1 MIDLLDE
8 IAEPGFQSAAFL
20 TYGVDLS
27 FFETKIMNRLLETG
41 CRNAIVLADGH
52 QAKDALNANA
62 QLRHVGVQCPLVTV
76 RMGNRAFH
84 PKAVLMVGEEKLKV
98 LVGSGNLTIPGYT
111 RNWEMF
117 TKLEGSEAAVSA
129 LDLLGVLQDAAA
141 RSPLEPA
148 FGAWRRRL
156 EGAAPWLFGEHP
168 GKQSVR
174 LLSSSDAPILPSVKA
189 LFGDREVDEILLASP
204 FFDADASALRWLVDA
219 FAPAELTL
227 LVEDGAQL
235 NPARVEEVLA
245 TMGGAATA
253 RRFLGDGRPLH
264 GKLFLF
270 RGPWGEALLAGSP
283 NTSSAALLERAGRGN
298 FELAT
303 FRFGIAGEFSV
314 LVDERIGEPVSLQHI
329 SVRIPHLIG
338 PTVMPLELEAAWVLD
353 GSLFVVP
360 AEKAARDHTHVD
372 VAVDQGG
379 HEVFDLR
386 LRKGEDGHL
395 FCELT
400 DGERLHME
408 RAPARARLLGLNGE
422 PGAPVWVQN
431 LDAAEKRANPVQRPR
446 YARGLQ
452 ALEADA
458 LGPEWES
465 WNSLFDAFNAF
476 SDSWLRYTQS
486 RRPRAPK
493 PAEPST
499 ESRTV
504 WDPEN
509 FYISRDELTLELPR
523 YFARVDNSGVSIGD
537 FEYLIGALPSA
548 HRALDDGATYS
559 EESTDALLGDEPPE
573 EDDVEEEGT
582 HGEETETHPRVSE
595 EHLQWLR
602 YRLHRRFRSIVG
614 SYEDAIGKAA
624 IQTAAEASYLCLPY
638 PALHKAMMIS
648 AREGLLD
655 VSQFRGL
662 ASRLTA
668 AWTTKLWKDLPDK
681 EDLEE
686 RFACSATSLATV
698 AAITS
703 PWLRRLTDA
712 DEFDYELYKQLRIPL
727 TELRP
732 WFLALKETYD
742 SGKDSRAWEKLVEDY
757 NRLRHVELEEEY
769 FASWTPLQV
778 LDDLRNRYRVWDLD
792 DAPLW
797 QRIADELSL
806 GEAVSRDG
814 DVIRV
819 RARLPHVGDQ
829 ELYLSRLLYSV
840 HGGTQNPAAVL
851 WDNEDASGKI
861 ARKVMALCPGLKAVV
876 EMSFFPKKGPL
887 IRLHRAAGGSAG
899 GGVNLAQSRYQDA
912 VWREGLIY
920 PENQDQADYLRC
932 VVSMLPEL
940 PIANKPRVRSW

>member
-20 TYGVDLS
+20 TYGVDLG
-27 FFETKIMNRLLETG
+27 FFEAKIVNRLLETG

-52 QAKDALNANA
+52 QAKDALNSNA
-62 QLRHVGVQCPLVTV
+62 QLRHVGLQCPLVTI

-111 RNWEMF
+111 RNWEVF

-141 RSPLEPA
+141 RSPLQPA
-148 FGAWRRRL
+148 FGAWKRRL
-156 EGAAPWLFGEHP
+156 ESSAPWLFGEEA
-168 GKQSVR
+168 GERIVR
-174 LLSSSDAPILPSVKA
+174 LLSSSDAPILPRVKE
-189 LFGDREVDEILLASP
+189 LLGDREVDEILMASP
-204 FFDADASALRWLVDA
+204 FFDANASALRWLIDTVS
-219 FAPAELTL
+219 PAELTL

-235 NPARVEEVLA
+235 DPSRVGEVLA
-245 TMGGAATA
+245 TMDGAATT

-270 RGPWGEALLAGSP
+270 RGSWGEALLAGSP
-283 NTSSAALLERAGRGN
+283 NASSAALLEPAGRGN

-303 FRFGIAGEFSV
+303 FRVGIAGEFSA
-314 LVDERIGEPVSLQHI
+314 LVDPKIGEPVNLQHI
-329 SVRIPHLIG
+329 SVRRPHLIG
-338 PTVMPLELEAAWVLD
+338 PTVAPLELEAAWVSE
-353 GSLFVVP
+353 GCLFVVP
-360 AEKAARDHTHVD
+360 AERAAQDRTHVD
-372 VAVDQGG
+372 VTIDQRG
-379 HEVFDLR
+379 HKVFDLR
-386 LRKGEDGHL
+386 LRKSEDGHL
-395 FCELT
+395 FRELT
-400 DGERLHME
+400 DEERLHME
-408 RAPARARLLGLNGE
+408 RASARARLLGPDGE

-446 YARGLQ
+446 YAKGLQ

-476 SDSWLRYTQS
+476 SDSWIRYTQS
-486 RRPRAPK
+486 RRPRTPK
-493 PAEPST
+493 LAESST

-548 HRALDDGATYS
+548 QRALDDGATYS
-559 EESTDALLGDEPPE
+559 EESTDALFGDEPPE

-582 HGEETETHPRVSE
+582 HGEETEAHLEVSD

-602 YRLHRRFRSIVG
+602 YRLHRKFRSIVG

-655 VSQFRGL
+655 ASQLRGL

-668 AWTTKLWKDLPDK
+668 AWTTKLWKDLSDK
-681 EDLEE
+681 PDLEE
-686 RFACSATSLATV
+686 RFACAATSLATV

-703 PWLRRLTDA
+703 PWLRRLVDA
-712 DEFDYELYKQLRIPL
+712 DEFDYELYKELRLPL
-727 TELRP
+727 RELRP
-732 WFLALKETYD
+732 LFLELKETYH
-742 SGKDSRAWEKLVEDY
+742 SGQGSHAWEKLVEDY
-757 NRLRHVELEEEY
+757 NRLRHAELEEEY

-778 LDDLRNRYRVWDLD
+778 LDDLTDRYRVWDLD

-797 QRIADELSL
+797 QRIADELGL
-806 GEAVSRDG
+806 VGAASRDG

-829 ELYLSRLLYSV
+829 ERYLSRLLYSV
-840 HGGTQNPAAVL
+840 HGGTQGPAAVL
-851 WDNEDASGKI
+851 WDNEDADSNI
-861 ARKVMALCPGLKAVV
+861 ARKAMVLCPELSAVLDI
-876 EMSFFPKKGPL
+876 SFFPKKRPL
-887 IRLHRAAGGSAG
+887 MRLHRVRGGSTGSGAYLTG
-899 GGVNLAQSRYQDA
+899 SRYQNTI
-912 VWREGLIY
+912 WREGLIY
-920 PENQDQADYLRC
+920 PENQEQANILDC
-932 VVSMLPEL
+932 VASMFPEL
-940 PIANKPRVRSW
+940 PIAKDSHV